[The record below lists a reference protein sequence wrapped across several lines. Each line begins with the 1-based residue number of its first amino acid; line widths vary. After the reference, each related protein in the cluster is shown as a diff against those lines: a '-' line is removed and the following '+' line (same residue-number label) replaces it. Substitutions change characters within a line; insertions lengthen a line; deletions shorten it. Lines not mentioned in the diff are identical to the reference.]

1 MLSRQEIIEKL
12 RDTQLQNYLKNK
24 GIEHLSLFGS
34 YARDEAKSDS
44 DLDLLIDIR
53 SWAIVTLFT
62 LSDIEDKF
70 QSDFNI
76 PRVDFV
82 TTRSLNP
89 RLKPYIESDII
100 NIF

>member
-44 DLDLLIDIR
+44 DLDLLIQLQDGSR
-53 SWAIVTLFT
+53 VWLLTLWAIEQEL
-62 LSDIEDKF
+62 LK
-70 QSDFNI
+70 NI
-76 PRVDFV
+76 PVSKIDFV
-82 TTRSLNP
+82 SNKYVHPMIRD
-89 RLKPYIESDII
+89 YIEKDVISIY
-100 NIF
+100 